1 MTIALILG
9 NMGRGNS
16 DDRLVTA
23 NSDDDDGKKA
33 RRKDPQ
39 TESQPAV
46 KGGTLIICPMAL
58 LGQWKVRFC
67 FNFFYRRRLLH
78 FSCFQIKLF
87 ATPSHIKLPAPIFIS
102 IRT

>member
-67 FNFFYRRRLLH
+67 FNFFLQKKIVTFLLFSNKTFCYTFPHKTTCAH
-78 FSCFQIKLF
+78 FHF
-87 ATPSHIKLPAPIFIS
+87 H
-102 IRT
+102 